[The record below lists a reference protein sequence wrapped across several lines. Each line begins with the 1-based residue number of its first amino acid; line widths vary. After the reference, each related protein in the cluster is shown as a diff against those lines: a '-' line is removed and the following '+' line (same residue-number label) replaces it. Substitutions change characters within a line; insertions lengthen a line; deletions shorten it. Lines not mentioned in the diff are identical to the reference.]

1 MEPVGQVIIEKDVPA
16 TMRDG
21 TILQA
26 DVYRP
31 AVAEPLPALLTRT
44 PYGKDFPVSTTY
56 VDVIRLARRGYVVI
70 IQDARG
76 CYASAGAF
84 VPFEAEF
91 EDGFDTVEWAARL
104 PWCNGQVGMWGAS
117 YFGMTQWQA
126 AVMQPPVL
134 RSIVPS
140 ITWGN
145 YLNGIQWRGGAR
157 ELGLTVSWTQT
168 AVAPAQLLRQYA
180 GDHARIGRELPQL
193 VGIIDRL
200 PEVYTTLPLD
210 ALPDPSGVAHY
221 MFASMGRSLTDEAY
235 WARMNLDGRYD
246 QIQTPTLHIG
256 GWYDCFLGET
266 LRQYQAMRAVA
277 EPGAIGPRLVIG
289 PWTHGRFDAQVGDLN
304 FGLASSG
311 IMLNYRGDLTE
322 WHLRWYDAT
331 LRGKP
336 EALAGQSPVEVFVQ
350 GENRWRGYGAWP
362 PPGAHDEVW
371 YCHSSGEAAT
381 RAGDGRLSREQPG
394 DEPHDA
400 YLADPRDPVPT
411 RGGNILMSAQYRS
424 GPLDQG
430 PNEDRPDVLCYTS
443 DALSAAYTVLGPVS
457 VTLFAASSA
466 PDTDWVARLVDVY
479 PDGRAM
485 LVADGIVRG
494 SRRESY
500 PAPGVIRPVP
510 PCPIEPGR
518 VYEYAIDLWAAG
530 LTFLAG
536 HRLRVEIAS
545 SCFPRWDRNLQ
556 TGQDGMTSAETAVAR
571 QQVFHDAA
579 RPSRIT
585 LSVVAD

>member
-1 MEPVGQVIIEKDVPA
+1 MEPVKQIIVEKDVPA

-21 TILQA
+21 TVLRA

-31 AVAEPLPALLTRT
+31 AVAEPLPVLLTRT
-44 PYGKDFPVSTTY
+44 PYGKDLPTSTSY
-56 VDVIRLARRGYVVI
+56 MDVLRLARRGYVAIV
-70 IQDARG
+70 QDVRG
-76 CYASAGAF
+76 RFASAGAF

-91 EDGFDTVEWAARL
+91 EDGYDTVEWAARL
-104 PWCNGQVGMWGAS
+104 PWCSGQVGMWGAS

-126 AVMQPPVL
+126 AVMQPPAL
-134 RSIVPS
+134 QSMAPCIS
-140 ITWGN
+140 WGN
-145 YLNGIQWRGGAR
+145 YLNGVQRRGGAR
-157 ELGLTVSWTQT
+157 ELGLTVSWAQ
-168 AVAPAQLLRQYA
+168 AMAPTELLRQYA
-180 GDHARIGRELPQL
+180 GDPARIGRELPEL
-193 VGIIDRL
+193 VGVIDRL
-200 PEVYTTLPLD
+200 PEVYATLPLD
-210 ALPDPSGVAHY
+210 ALPDPAGVAPY
-221 MFASMGRSLTDEAY
+221 MFASMRRSLTDEAY

-246 QIQTPTLHIG
+246 RIQAPPLHIG

-277 EPGAIGPRLVIG
+277 GADALGPHLVIG

-304 FGLASSG
+304 FGLASAG
-311 IMLNYRGDLTE
+311 FMLNYRGDLTE

-331 LRGKP
+331 LKGQVK
-336 EALAGQSPVEVFVQ
+336 ALAGQPPVEVFVQ
-350 GENRWRGYGAWP
+350 GENRWRGYATWP
-362 PPGAHDEVW
+362 PPSARDEVW
-371 YCHSSGEAAT
+371 YCHSAGQAAT
-381 RAGDGRLSREQPG
+381 RAGNGRLAREQPG
-394 DEPHDA
+394 DEPHDE

-443 DALSAAYTVLGPVS
+443 DSLPVGYTVLGPVS

-485 LVADGIVRG
+485 LVADGIVRA
-494 SRRESY
+494 SARESY
-500 PAPGVIRPVP
+500 PAPGVIQPVAP
-510 PCPIEPGR
+510 RPIEPGR

-530 LTFLAG
+530 LTFQAG

-545 SCFPRWDRNLQ
+545 SCFPRWDRNVQ
-556 TGQDGMTSAETAVAR
+556 TGQDGMTAAETAVAR

-579 RPSRIT
+579 RPSRIA